1 LKSILELVR
10 FRALLGDHYGDNMQS
25 HWPFLAGMTW
35 TEADEALKH
44 HPVGLL
50 PVGAIEAHGPH
61 LPLDTD
67 IIIAN
72 GMAHRAAER
81 LHDLGIASLVLP
93 AITYTVSFVGTSFR
107 GTSPVE
113 AGAFESYLTSILRNL
128 APQDYRSIVVC
139 NAHLEPAHVHSVQSA
154 CYSAEAA
161 SGIPIRSPDQR
172 TPEMS
177 QLLSEEFQ
185 AGARH
190 AGSYETSIV
199 MAEQP
204 HAVRADVVKD
214 LKPVWIDLPD
224 RLRAGAR
231 TFTEAGADM
240 GYFGNPA
247 RASAEEGHRMLDALA
262 GMIIDVCRDCG
273 VLESNDQ
280 SS

>member
-1 LKSILELVR
+1 
-10 FRALLGDHYGDNMQS
+10 MQS
-25 HWPFLAGMTW
+25 HWPFLASMTW
-35 TEADEALKH
+35 TEAAEALEQ

-67 IIIAN
+67 VIIAA
-72 GMAHRAAER
+72 GMARGATER
-81 LHDLGIASLVLP
+81 LRELGIASLVLP
-93 AITYTVSFVGTSFR
+93 AISYTVSFVGTSFP
-107 GTSPVE
+107 GTSPAE
-113 AGAFESYLTSILRNL
+113 PGAFESYLTSILRNL
-128 APQDYRSIVVC
+128 APQGYRSIVVC
-139 NAHLEPAHVHSVQSA
+139 NGHLEPAHVHSIQSA
-154 CYSAEAA
+154 CHSAEAA

-172 TPEMS
+172 APKLS
-177 QLLSEEFQ
+177 CLLSDEFQ

-204 HAVRADVVKD
+204 HVVRANILKD
-214 LKPVWIDLPD
+214 LNPVWIDLPE
-224 RLRAGAR
+224 RLREGAQ

-247 RASAEEGHRMLDALA
+247 RASVEEGHRMLDVLA
-262 GMIIDVCRDCG
+262 GMVVDVCRESG
-273 VLESNDQ
+273 VLASDDQ